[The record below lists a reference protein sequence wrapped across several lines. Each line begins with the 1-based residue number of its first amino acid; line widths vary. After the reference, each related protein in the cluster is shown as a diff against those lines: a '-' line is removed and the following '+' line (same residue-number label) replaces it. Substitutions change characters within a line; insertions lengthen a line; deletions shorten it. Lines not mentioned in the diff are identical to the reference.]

1 MCWGTSQ
8 VRVRAVSPMGDAQ
21 VPKEEPEYCT
31 FGGVTACSAHLV
43 ELCCLCSYGTNLL
56 LPCMRTCL
64 TASLRALAYRSLV
77 LRAARLRT
85 CFLSGRPVAEAS
97 PPSFR
102 VPSAILGVLRFDIG
116 ICSAI
121 CLSVSSSVCMHLCS
135 GGVLSRLARM
145 ARRAAAALM
154 RKTHSTANRL

>member
-1 MCWGTSQ
+1 MVQIYSFLACELACL
-8 VRVRAVSPMGDAQ
+8 RVCV
-21 VPKEEPEYCT
+21 
-31 FGGVTACSAHLV
+31 LW
-43 ELCCLCSYGTNLL
+43 
-56 LPCMRTCL
+56 L
-64 TASLRALAYRSLV
+64 TAPWCSEQHGSVPAS
-77 LRAARLRT
+77 
-85 CFLSGRPVAEAS
+85 FSGRPVAEAS

-102 VPSAILGVLRFDIG
+102 VPSAILGVMCFDIG

-154 RKTHSTANRL
+154 RKTHCNRISAISLLAISVADGSPVLRHVQQAVQQRGSAGAVNS